1 MRRSFRGIYLLFL
14 IFISF
19 FTINTKALSIDPTRV
34 GSFDIDYSYSDLKFA
49 NAKIELFR
57 VALVTENFE
66 YSYINEY
73 VNASQQD
80 LTGLHDVD
88 ELNKVAKNLSEFIDE
103 NNILATNV
111 LETNQFGNAK
121 ISNLSTG
128 VYLIRTESKTINNNK
143 YYSNAILVSMP
154 FFFYYYKDVL
164 YDVKIKIKT
173 EKKDLSEPVDPEP
186 VDPDDNGNV
195 SGSDKPNEGNNG
207 NINIP
212 NTYDKIFMYFGMFII
227 SLLVIMIV
235 IFLIY
240 KEHKKKIVY
249 KR

>member
-1 MRRSFRGIYLLFL
+1 M
-14 IFISF
+14 
-19 FTINTKALSIDPTRV
+19 
-34 GSFDIDYSYSDLKFA
+34 
-49 NAKIELFR
+49 
-57 VALVTENFE
+57 
-66 YSYINEY
+66 
-73 VNASQQD
+73 
-80 LTGLHDVD
+80 
-88 ELNKVAKNLSEFIDE
+88 SEFIDE

-111 LETNQFGNAK
+111 LETDQFGNAK

-143 YYSNAILVSMP
+143 YYSNATLVSMP
-154 FFFYYYKDVL
+154 FYDDYYKDVL

-173 EKKDLSEPVDPEP
+173 EKKDLSEPIDPEP
-186 VDPDDNGNV
+186 VDPDDNV
-195 SGSDKPNEGNNG
+195 SGSDKPNGGDSG

-212 NTYDKIFMYFGMFII
+212 NTYDKIVMYFGMFII
-227 SLLVIMIV
+227 SLLIIMIV